1 MKIRKYLETS
11 KMEIAYE
18 NLWNVEKADK
28 EKFIVINVYIK
39 KTERFQLNNLTLH
52 LEELKKEHATPKFSR
67 RKKIT
72 NIKTKINEIEAIKE

>member
-1 MKIRKYLETS
+1 
-11 KMEIAYE
+11 MEIAYE

-52 LEELKKEHATPKFSR
+52 LEELKKRTR
-67 RKKIT
+67 YTQI
-72 NIKTKINEIEAIKE
+72 